1 MARLLT
7 PSSRAAQTA
16 KDLPTVTCAFLY
28 QYTFIAGARSLGAL
42 PQPRDDTTKA
52 LYELRI
58 RGTSL
63 RKSGVAAPV
72 TILAGSRHALRKC
85 NRVRNRAR
93 HKIEALDGPGWLSG
107 QGDD

>member
-42 PQPRDDTTKA
+42 RQPRDDTTKA
-52 LYELRI
+52 LYPLRI
-58 RGTSL
+58 RGASP
-63 RKSGVAAPV
+63 RKNRSRRPGYNVSRMSARAAQVQRRAESRPLQNRGTRRPRTV
-72 TILAGSRHALRKC
+72 FRAGR
-85 NRVRNRAR
+85 
-93 HKIEALDGPGWLSG
+93 
-107 QGDD
+107 